1 MIASSWLL
9 SVPAFTLGCVVTE
22 VRWIVRMRRLQRQI
36 GQREVSSENQSQGL
50 NPGASQDA
58 AVESPATFE
67 DTPQSLHNLSQ
78 QLAEKTPVSPLPESL
93 TTLKS

>member
-22 VRWIVRMRRLQRQI
+22 VRWIVRMRRLQAQL
-36 GQREVSSENQSQGL
+36 GQRETSGENQSEGL
-50 NPGASQDA
+50 SLHTSQDA
-58 AVESPATFE
+58 AAESPATLE
-67 DTPQSLHNLSQ
+67 DTPQSLRNLSQ
-78 QLAEKTPVSPLPESL
+78 QLAGQNPVSPFRESL